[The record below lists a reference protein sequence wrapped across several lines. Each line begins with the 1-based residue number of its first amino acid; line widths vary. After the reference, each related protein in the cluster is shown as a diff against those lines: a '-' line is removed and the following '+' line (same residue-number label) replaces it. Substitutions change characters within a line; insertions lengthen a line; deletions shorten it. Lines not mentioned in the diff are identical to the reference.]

1 LLDQSPLDIPRSG
14 PPIELD
20 NELDDAIEEMI
31 FMDQAEVS
39 AQEQQLFERSLEQ
52 IERYVED
59 QLLVLRRRL
68 AAQTESLSVAE
79 QRRNAA
85 MGSEAR
91 DEAEKRIRG
100 VQKKIEGLEAEIQR
114 LEKRDDADYG
124 QWRDRA
130 HQRRYR
136 PPEVARILDVEF
148 VLE

>member
-1 LLDQSPLDIPRSG
+1 
-14 PPIELD
+14 
-20 NELDDAIEEMI
+20 M
-31 FMDQAEVS
+31 
-39 AQEQQLFERSLEQ
+39 SLEQ

-79 QRRNAA
+79 QQRDAA